1 MAIPFTQF
9 LRPDGRKTSV
19 VIDMSEE
26 IELMARSLIERGY
39 KFEIEELSTGM
50 VHMDCSIL
58 GAEGPVALELCQ
70 NGPPVIASVERL
82 VRDSHLVVFGDKNG

>member
-19 VIDMSEE
+19 SIDMPEE
-26 IELMARSLIERGY
+26 IELMATALIESGY

-50 VHMDCSIL
+50 VHMDCSTY

-70 NGPPVIASVERL
+70 NGPPVIAAVERL
-82 VRDSHLVVFGDKNG
+82 VRDSHITVFGDKNG